1 VLAITV
7 PNIAVAKLFLG
18 DFEIITK
25 KVSDTNPTFFVMIS
39 KSPKKSFA
47 TAMFGTV
54 IASTMN

>member
-1 VLAITV
+1 
-7 PNIAVAKLFLG
+7 
-18 DFEIITK
+18 
-25 KVSDTNPTFFVMIS
+25 MIS